1 MFETGYLV
9 ISSDNNLGIGKILEI
24 SAATADLE
32 YFRSIGET
40 RLIETVP
47 YYSLKRVR
55 LERHTRCYFR
65 SEDEEFWQI
74 GRVDT
79 WHQDDLWYEVHL
91 PNKGFRY
98 VTEADIYVRYDRPI
112 SDPTDV
118 LVAKGHE
125 TPFFHDRR
133 SAFVRCLIE
142 QRAVSHGMPG
152 LFSANINLYPHQVE
166 VVRRVLADPIQR
178 YLLADEVGL
187 GKTIEAGAILRQ
199 YLLDE
204 PDGQVLA
211 IVPRSLLKQWQQ
223 ELESKFHLTDEVKL
237 LTIEDLDDYHCD
249 TPPGFLILDEAQHIA
264 AMAESANPQQQRYFA
279 MCQKLAHQ
287 ADRLLLLSATPAL
300 NHEQTFLAMLHLL
313 DPVTYRLED
322 IAGFKERVHLRQD
335 IGRLLLSFKEG
346 ASPFVLKIS
355 LGKLRSLFDRDFRL
369 ITLTD
374 RLESLLTTA
383 EMDLTERGQVI
394 RAIRTH
400 ISDTYRLHRRMLRN
414 RHDTVEDV
422 LLDQSKA
429 VCQVEYDLD
438 ERSPDIEAY
447 LDEWR
452 VRAIGA
458 TEGEDDLYYKQ
469 LRQVF
474 LLLLSTSGTW
484 LTILEWAILA
494 RLNNQPIPALV
505 QELGIAAVELLRN
518 TPQFPGEV
526 DILQALL
533 DIIQQP
539 SEEGDR
545 IEHLQM
551 VLKNCTNNRQKKT
564 SKIVVFTNFTYT
576 CRELVQKLS
585 SVFGQQAIASYQV
598 GQSPDEVEENTSQF
612 RDDPQ
617 CLVLVCDASGE
628 EGHNLQ
634 FVDWLIHFDLPFSP
648 NRLEQRNGRL
658 NRIGRNRLLQLVI
671 FAGADTIDSIHGA
684 WYEIIKDGFKIFQE
698 SIASLQF
705 YVDKKLPELEAI
717 LFRSGAY
724 GLTEA
729 IQLISDEIVSEKV
742 SIDEQNAI
750 DEIDALEENADRYF
764 KALDDYDA
772 RHQDIQRAVEGW
784 ICNALKFQRDEDINV
799 PEIVRYKRTEQTL
812 VPVNDLVKYFKG
824 YLHQPVTYDRRQAL
838 RHPEATLY
846 RIGEGFIETLKDYLH
861 WDDRGQAFALW
872 RQDETRSVEEGMEW
886 IGFRF
891 DYVVEADLTL
901 ADEIFRQHNWNYLNG
916 AALKR
921 RMDAIFPPVVETIFL
936 DLRMN
941 VVDEP
946 QLLNILQRPYS
957 KKRRPTY
964 DYSLS
969 KDKLQVIDEFV
980 SRDNW
985 ADLCRTSR
993 EKSAMLLRE
1002 SPNFGDR
1009 CQQYATQAERKL
1021 GDRLEQLQLR
1031 WERQSQPDTS
1041 LAQEVEIE
1049 RELKQVLIRGIE
1061 HPQLRL
1067 DSIGFYIVSGRSPS
1081 QNEEDKL

>member
-47 YYSLKRVR
+47 YHSLKRVR

-91 PNKGFRY
+91 PNKGLRY

-223 ELESKFHLTDEVKL
+223 ELEGKFHLTDEVKL
-237 LTIEDLDDYHCD
+237 LTIEDLPDYDCD
-249 TPPGFLILDEAQHIA
+249 TLPGFLIVDEAQHIA
-264 AMAESANPQQQRYFA
+264 EMAASANPQQQRYFT

-287 ADRLLLLSATPAL
+287 ANRLLLLSATPAL

-322 IAGFKERVHLRQD
+322 IAGFKERVRLRQE
-335 IGRLLLSFKEG
+335 IGRLLLSFKES

-355 LGKLRSLFDRDFRL
+355 LGKLRSLFDRDSRL
-369 ITLTD
+369 IALTD

-383 EMDLTERGQVI
+383 EVDLTERGQVI

-414 RHDTVEDV
+414 RRDTVEDV
-422 LLDQSKA
+422 LWDRAKA
-429 VCQVEYDLD
+429 VCKVEYDLD

-458 TEGEDDLYYKQ
+458 TEGEDDLYYQQ

-474 LLLLSTSGTW
+474 LLLLSTSGR

-494 RLNNQPIPALV
+494 RLNNQPIAALV
-505 QELGIAAVELLRN
+505 QELGKTAVELLRN

-551 VLKNCTNNRQKKT
+551 VLKNCINSHKKKAP
-564 SKIVVFTNFTYT
+564 KIVVFTSFTHT
-576 CRELVQKLS
+576 CQELVQTLS
-585 SVFGQQAIASYQV
+585 SKFGKQTIASYQI
-598 GQSPDEVEENTSQF
+598 GQSVDEVEENTTQF
-612 RDDPQ
+612 RDNSE
-617 CLVLVCDASGE
+617 CLILVCDASGE

-634 FVDWLIHFDLPFSP
+634 FADWLIHFDIPFSP

-658 NRIGRNRLLQLVI
+658 DRIGRDRSLQFVI
-671 FAGADTIDSIHGA
+671 FAGADTGDSIHGA
-684 WYEIIKDGFKIFQE
+684 WYEILKDGFKIFQE

-705 YVDKKLPELEAI
+705 YVDKKLPELEVI
-717 LFRSGAY
+717 LFQSGAY

-729 IQLISDEIVSEKV
+729 IQLISAEIAIEKV

-784 ICNALKFQRDEDINV
+784 ICNALKFQRDEDINI
-799 PEIVRYKRTEQTL
+799 PEIVRYKRTPETL
-812 VPVNDLVKYFKG
+812 VPSNDLVKYFKG
-824 YLHQPVTYDRRQAL
+824 YLNQPVTYNRRQVL
-838 RHPEATLY
+838 QYPEATLY
-846 RIGEGFIETLKDYLH
+846 RIGEGFVETLKDYLN

-901 ADEIFRQHNWNYLNG
+901 ADEIFQQHNWNYLNG

-936 DLRMN
+936 DMRMN

-946 QLLNILQRPYS
+946 QLLDILQRPYS
-957 KKRRPTY
+957 KKRRPTH

-985 ADLCRTSR
+985 ADLCLTSR

-1002 SPNFGDR
+1002 SPNFADC

-1031 WERQSQPDTS
+1031 WERQSQLDTS

-1049 RELKQVLIRGIE
+1049 RELKEVLIRGVE

-1081 QNEEDKL
+1081 KNEEDEL

>member
-24 SAATADLE
+24 SAATANLE
-32 YFRSIGET
+32 YFRSIGEE
-40 RLIETVP
+40 RQIETVA
-47 YYSLKRVR
+47 YNSLKPVL

-65 SEDEEFWQI
+65 SEDEEFWQV
-74 GRVDT
+74 GRVET
-79 WHQDDLWYEVHL
+79 WHQDDLWYEIHL
-91 PNKGFRY
+91 PNKGLRY
-98 VTEADIYVRYDRPI
+98 VTEADIYVRWERPI
-112 SDPTDV
+112 SDPTDI

-133 SAFVRCLIE
+133 SALVRCLIE
-142 QRAVSHGMPG
+142 QRAIGHGMSG
-152 LFSANINLYPHQVE
+152 LLSANIDLYPHQVE

-199 YLLDE
+199 YLLDR
-204 PDGQVLA
+204 PDGRALA
-211 IVPRSLLKQWQQ
+211 IVPRPLLKQWQQ
-223 ELESKFHLTDEVKL
+223 ELESKFHLTDEVRL
-237 LTIEDLDDYHCD
+237 LTIEDLDDRDCD
-249 TPPGFLILDEAQHIA
+249 TPPGFLIVDEAQHIA
-264 AMAESANPQQQRYFA
+264 AMAASANPQQQRYFTI
-279 MCQKLAHQ
+279 CQQLAHQ

-335 IGRLLLSFKEG
+335 IGRLLLSFKES
-346 ASPFVLKIS
+346 ASPFVLKMS
-355 LGKLRSLFDRDFRL
+355 LGKLRSYFDRDPRL
-369 ITLTD
+369 IALTD
-374 RLESLLTTA
+374 RLELLLTSS
-383 EMDLTERGQVI
+383 ESDLVDRGQVI

-414 RHDTVEDV
+414 RRDTVEDV
-422 LLDQSKA
+422 LLDRTNSTLQI
-429 VCQVEYDLD
+429 EYDLD
-438 ERSPDIEAY
+438 ERSPTIEEY

-458 TEGEDDLYYKQ
+458 TEGEDDPYYQ
-469 LRQVF
+469 QICQVF
-474 LLLLSTSGTW
+474 LLLFRTSGTW
-484 LTILEWAILA
+484 LTIFEWTILA
-494 RLNNQPIPALV
+494 RLDRHAMPNLV
-505 QELGIAAVELLRN
+505 EELGTVAVNVLIT
-518 TPQFPGEV
+518 TPKFVGEV
-526 DILQALL
+526 EILQALL
-533 DIIQQP
+533 DTIQQE
-539 SEEGDR
+539 SEFGDR

-551 VLKNCTNNRQKKT
+551 VLKKCTNNRQNKT
-564 SKIVVFTNFTYT
+564 SKIVVFTNFIYT

-585 SVFGQQAIASYQV
+585 NVFGKQAIASYQV
-598 GQSPDEVEENTSQF
+598 GQSPDEVEDNTDRF
-612 RDDPQ
+612 RDDSQ
-617 CLVLVCDASGE
+617 CLILVCDTSGE

-634 FVDWLIHFDLPFSP
+634 FADWLIHFDLPFSP

-658 NRIGRNRLLQLVI
+658 DRIGRNRLLQFVI
-671 FAGADTIDSIHGA
+671 FAGAATTDSIHGA
-684 WYEIIKDGFKIFQE
+684 WYEILKDGFKIFQE

-705 YVDKKLPELEAI
+705 YVDKKLPELEAT
-717 LFRSGAY
+717 LFQSGSY
-724 GLTEA
+724 GLKEA
-729 IQLISDEIVSEKV
+729 IQLISAEIATEKV

-750 DEIDALEENADRYF
+750 DEIDMLEENADRYF

-784 ICNALKFQRDEDINV
+784 ICKALRFKRNEDNDS
-799 PEIVRYKRTEQTL
+799 PGIVRYKRTPETL

-824 YLHQPVTYDRRQAL
+824 YLNQPVTYDRRQAL
-838 RHPEATLY
+838 RHSEATLY
-846 RIGEGFIETLKDYLH
+846 RIGEDFIETLKDYLH

-901 ADEIFRQHNWNYLNG
+901 ADEILQQHHWNYLNG
-916 AALKR
+916 VALKR

-936 DLRMN
+936 NMQMN
-941 VVDEP
+941 VVDDS
-946 QLLNILQRPYS
+946 QLLDILQRPYS
-957 KKRRPTY
+957 KKRRPTH

-985 ADLCRTSR
+985 AALCRTSR
-993 EKSAMLLRE
+993 EQSEMLLRE
-1002 SPNFGDR
+1002 SPNFRDR

-1031 WERQSQPDTS
+1031 WERQSQLDKS

-1081 QNEEDKL
+1081 QHEEDEL

>member
-40 RLIETVP
+40 RLIETVS
-47 YYSLKRVR
+47 YHSLKRVR
-55 LERHTRCYFR
+55 LERHTRCYFQ

-91 PNKGFRY
+91 PNKGLRY

-249 TPPGFLILDEAQHIA
+249 TSPDFLILDEAQHVA
-264 AMAESANPQQQRYFA
+264 AMAESANPQQRRYFA

-322 IAGFKERVHLRQD
+322 IAGFQERIHLRQD

-355 LGKLRSLFDRDFRL
+355 LGKLRSLFDRDPRL
-369 ITLTD
+369 IALTD
-374 RLESLLTTA
+374 RLESLLTSS
-383 EMDLTERGQVI
+383 EVNLVEQRQVI

-414 RHDTVEDV
+414 RRDTVEDV
-422 LLDQSKA
+422 LLDQTNSTL
-429 VCQVEYDLD
+429 QIEYDLD
-438 ERSPDIEAY
+438 ERSPTIEEY

-458 TEGEDDLYYKQ
+458 TEGEDDPYYQ
-469 LRQVF
+469 QICQVF
-474 LLLLSTSGTW
+474 LLLFRTSGTW
-484 LTILEWAILA
+484 LTIFEWTILA
-494 RLNNQPIPALV
+494 RLNHHVMPTLV
-505 QELGIAAVELLRN
+505 KELGAVAVDVLIT
-518 TPQFPGEV
+518 TPKFAGEV
-526 DILQALL
+526 EILQDLL
-533 DIIQQP
+533 DTIQQQ
-539 SEEGDR
+539 SEFGDR

-634 FVDWLIHFDLPFSP
+634 FADWLIHFDLPFSP

-658 NRIGRNRLLQLVI
+658 NRIGRNCLLQFVI
-671 FAGADTIDSIHGA
+671 FAGADTSDSIHGA
-684 WYEIIKDGFKIFQE
+684 WYEILKKGFNIFQE

-705 YVDKKLPELEAI
+705 YVDKKLPELEVT
-717 LFRSGAY
+717 LFQSGAY

-729 IQLISDEIVSEKV
+729 IQLISAEIATEKV

-799 PEIVRYKRTEQTL
+799 QEIVRYKRTEQTL

-838 RHPEATLY
+838 RHSEATLY

-901 ADEIFRQHNWNYLNG
+901 ANEIFKQHNWNYLNG

-946 QLLNILQRPYS
+946 QLLDILQRPYS
-957 KKRRPTY
+957 KKRRPTH
-964 DYSLS
+964 DYNLS
-969 KDKLQVIDEFV
+969 EDRLQVIDEFV

-985 ADLCRTSR
+985 ADLCLTSR

-1031 WERQSQPDTS
+1031 WERQSQLDTS

-1067 DSIGFYIVSGRSPS
+1067 DSIGFYIVSGRSLS
-1081 QNEEDKL
+1081 QNEEDEL

>member
-47 YYSLKRVR
+47 YHSLKRVR

-79 WHQDDLWYEVHL
+79 WHQDDLWYEIHL
-91 PNKGFRY
+91 PNKGLRY

-249 TPPGFLILDEAQHIA
+249 TLHGFLILDEAQHIA
-264 AMAESANPQQQRYFA
+264 AMAESANPQQQRCFA
-279 MCQKLAHQ
+279 ISQKLAYQ

-355 LGKLRSLFDRDFRL
+355 LGKLRSLFDRDSRL
-369 ITLTD
+369 IALTD
-374 RLESLLTTA
+374 RLESLLNTA
-383 EMDLTERGQVI
+383 EVDLTERGQVI

-414 RHDTVEDV
+414 RRDTVEDV
-422 LLDQSKA
+422 LWDRAKA
-429 VCQVEYDLD
+429 VCKVEYDLD
-438 ERSPDIEAY
+438 ERSADIEAY

-452 VRAIGA
+452 VRGIGA
-458 TEGEDDLYYKQ
+458 TEGEDDLYYQQ

-474 LLLLSTSGTW
+474 LLLISTSGTW
-484 LTILEWAILA
+484 LAILEWAILA
-494 RLNNQPIPALV
+494 RLHDRHIPALV
-505 QELGIAAVELLRN
+505 QELGITAVELLRN

-526 DILQALL
+526 DILQAFL

-551 VLKNCTNNRQKKT
+551 VVSKCINDSKKKAP
-564 SKIVVFTNFTYT
+564 KIVVFTSFTHI
-576 CRELVQKLS
+576 CQELVQKLS
-585 SVFGQQAIASYQV
+585 SRFGKQAIASYQV
-598 GQSPDEVEENTSQF
+598 GQSVDDVEENASQF
-612 RDDPQ
+612 RDDPE
-617 CLVLVCDASGE
+617 CLILVCDPSGE

-634 FVDWLIHFDLPFSP
+634 FADWLIHFDIPFSP

-658 NRIGRNRLLQLVI
+658 DRIGRDRSLQLVI
-671 FAGADTIDSIHGA
+671 FAGADTGDSIQGS
-684 WYEIIKDGFKIFQE
+684 WYDILNKGFNIFQE

-705 YVDKKLPELEAI
+705 YVDRKLPELEAT
-717 LFRSGAY
+717 LFQSGAY

-729 IQLISDEIVSEKV
+729 IHLICAEIKTEKIC
-742 SIDEQNAI
+742 IDEQNAI

-799 PEIVRYKRTEQTL
+799 AEIVRYKRTEQTL

-824 YLHQPVTYDRRQAL
+824 YINQPVTYDRRQAL

-872 RQDETRSVEEGMEW
+872 RQDETRPVEEGMEW

-901 ADEIFRQHNWNYLNG
+901 ADEIFKQHNWNHLNG

-936 DLRMN
+936 DMQMN

-946 QLLNILQRPYS
+946 QLLDILQRPYS
-957 KKRRPTY
+957 KKRRPTH

-993 EKSAMLLRE
+993 EKSAMLLRK

-1049 RELKQVLIRGIE
+1049 RELMQVLIRGIE

-1081 QNEEDKL
+1081 QNEEDEL